1 MRTRV
6 RKYVSVVMA
15 LVLCFGMWFQYG
27 QTVQAE
33 ETLAVMVYINDN
45 KLESGVKTEE
55 VSVVEGEGSYS
66 YTGTITL
73 DGEQIKDENGYFIYW
88 YTTGS
93 GNVEI
98 ATGASP
104 TIELS
109 KLAENGMLNCK
120 KNDDE
125 SYEVTVSLYANY
137 GASHTVRYYTNEQMD
152 GLEKGTLE
160 QEITYYQK
168 AVEEKGQTYEHPVQP
183 QNANSNNLFIGWGT
197 AMSGGVDAP
206 SEFKYGDQDLEL
218 YAIWKETLP
227 SGSTI
232 SAGTVTLQ
240 ADTPYVLESG
250 SWTVTDGTTKDSCV
264 YAGGSTFYVTQT
276 GDYIFTTN

>member
-6 RKYVSVVMA
+6 RKYVSVVMT
-15 LVLCFGMWFQYG
+15 LVLCFGMWFQYE
-27 QTVQAE
+27 QVVQAE
-33 ETLAVMVYINDN
+33 GTQTVTVYINDN
-45 KLESGVKTEE
+45 KLESGMKTDG
-55 VSVVEGEGSYS
+55 VSVVESEDACS
-66 YTGTITL
+66 YTGTIAL
-73 DGEQIKDENGYFIYW
+73 DGEQIKDEKGYFIYW
-88 YTTGS
+88 HTTGS

-98 ATGASP
+98 AKGASP
-104 TIELS
+104 TFELS
-109 KLAENGMLNCK
+109 ELAENGMLNCEK
-120 KNDDE
+120 KDDG
-125 SYEVTVSLYANY
+125 SYEVTIYLYADY

-152 GLEKGTLE
+152 GENKGTLE

-168 AVEEKGQTYEHPVQP
+168 EVDETGQSYEHPGQL
-183 QNANSNNLFIGWGT
+183 QKANSNNLFIGWGT

-232 SAGTVTLQ
+232 GEGTVTLQ